1 MIVFGGDF
9 VKKYDPVAEIDMID
23 DLWKTFKLFY
33 DQHFDDRNV
42 ELEATAEEI
51 KDCLDHLVDL
61 IWEFE

>member
-1 MIVFGGDF
+1 MICGN
-9 VKKYDPVAEIDMID
+9 
-23 DLWKTFKLFY
+23 
-33 DQHFDDRNV
+33 FDDRNV